1 MGKQWNKKQYS
12 ERKRDTKNTN
22 NAKVNS
28 LVKLYYSGA
37 FMGRHGTERRK
48 SSGSQ
53 RHGMKMQVAEL
64 RV

>member
-1 MGKQWNKKQYS
+1 MKQKTQYS

-22 NAKVNS
+22 NAKVNI

-53 RHGMKMQVAEL
+53 RH
-64 RV
+64 